1 MLISVVEFLL
11 LCVMI
16 MELCNTMQGQQD
28 IQELIAFLLNQIE
41 ELKQVITDQR
51 SEIEELKTELSD
63 YKTKKNSNNS
73 SKPPSSDLGKVKKTK
88 SLKKGSGKKVGGQPG
103 HKGNSMKMVFNPDF
117 TEGHHPCYCNCCGN
131 DLSGIEAELL
141 GKRQV
146 VDIPE
151 IGVTVTEHR
160 VYKKVCRCGCVSKG
174 SYPTGVDAPICYG
187 KNTQALVAYLST
199 RQYVPYKRL
208 EEMLRN
214 VFGLNIC
221 QGSIKNIIDK
231 TSDRL
236 VPMYETIRKSVLNS
250 PVVGGDETSVNIN
263 GKNHWVWTFQN
274 DKATFL
280 GIHPKRGYV
289 AIQDLMP
296 EGFKNTTIVSDCWAS
311 YFKTNAKSH
320 QICTSHILRE
330 LQYLTE
336 RYKNQTWSERMARLI
351 KEALKIHRSQNIV
364 PAITIRI
371 INKLK
376 ELLDENLDKA
386 FGKIIALQKR
396 LAKYQDYLF
405 GFLYNGFVPPDNNG
419 SERAIR
425 NFKVKQKVSGFFK
438 TNKGAANYAI
448 LRSICDT
455 AIKNNQNPLTPFKLA
470 ATYNNP
476 E

>member
-1 MLISVVEFLL
+1 V
-11 LCVMI
+11 
-16 MELCNTMQGQQD
+16 QGQQD
-28 IQELIAFLLNQIE
+28 IQGLITFLLNQID
-41 ELKQVITDQR
+41 ELKQIITAQKT
-51 SEIEELKTELSD
+51 EIEELKTELSD
-63 YKTKKNSNNS
+63 YKTQKNSNNS
-73 SKPPSSDLGKVKKTK
+73 SKPPSSGFGKVKKTR
-88 SLKKGSGKKVGGQPG
+88 SLKKGSGKRVGGQPG
-103 HKGNSMKMVFNPDF
+103 HKGSSMEMVPNPDCTQEHF
-117 TEGHHPCYCNCCGN
+117 PCYCNCCGS
-131 DLSGIEAELL
+131 DLSGVVPELF

-151 IGVTVTEHR
+151 VALTVTEHR
-160 VYKKVCRCGCVSKG
+160 VYKKECNCGCVSKG

-187 KNTQALVAYLST
+187 KNTQALVAYLSS

-236 VPMYETIRKSVLNS
+236 MPMYETIRKSVLNS

-274 DKATFL
+274 DEATFI
-280 GIHPKRGYV
+280 GIHPQRGYN
-289 AIQDLMP
+289 AIEDLVP
-296 EGFKNTTIVSDCWAS
+296 EGFSHTTIVSDCWAS

-336 RYKNQTWSERMARLI
+336 RYKNQTWPGRMARLI
-351 KEALKIHRSQNIV
+351 KVALKIHRSQNIV
-364 PAITIRI
+364 PGITTRI
-371 INKLK
+371 TNKLK

-386 FGKIIALQKR
+386 FKKIIALQKR

-405 GFLYNGFVPPDNNG
+405 LFLYNKLIPPDNNG

-448 LRSICDT
+448 LRSVCDT
-455 AIKNNQNPLTPFKLA
+455 AIKNNQNPLTPFKIA
-470 ATYNNP
+470 ASLQKP